1 MNDSTDDSLYDIPIE
16 TLGIPAKTIQLL
28 KRVGI
33 ESVGDCL
40 YFHNLGGDVMIQV
53 PYGLIDEFETQV
65 LPRLREH
72 GYLSSAEDV
81 D

>member
-1 MNDSTDDSLYDIPIE
+1 MNDSIDDSLYDIPIE
-16 TLGIPAKTIQLL
+16 TLGIPANAIQLL

-40 YFHNLGGDVMIQV
+40 YFHNFEADVMIQV
-53 PYGLIDEFETQV
+53 PYGLIDAFETEV

-72 GYLSSAEDV
+72 GYLLV
-81 D
+81 DEGAD